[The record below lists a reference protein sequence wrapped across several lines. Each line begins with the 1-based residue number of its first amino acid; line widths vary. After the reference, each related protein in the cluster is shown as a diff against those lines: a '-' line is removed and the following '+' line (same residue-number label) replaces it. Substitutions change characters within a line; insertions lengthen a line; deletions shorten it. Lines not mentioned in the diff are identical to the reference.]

1 MSSASTMSSYPSQ
14 FPEPGGSRDQ
24 ERQLPAPTIFDKE
37 TIQSLPRQYIITVLL
52 ENGYSDLAASL
63 KKVPNPDDQQQV
75 HDALRE
81 IAAALNEEREEQFK
95 DMLTTLSPNEDNLK
109 QTYDTISS
117 EMFKG
122 KTHWGKVVTFIVFT
136 SHLVLYCAEREK
148 LRSKV
153 PEVMEWSDVVMKER
167 LHDWIQEQGGWQA
180 FVEHY
185 DLENW
190 RVSLSTAVLGLGAT
204 IMVAS
209 GFAALKG
216 LSALKQLFF

>member
-1 MSSASTMSSYPSQ
+1 MSSGSTATSYHSCISQ
-14 FPEPGGSRDQ
+14 EEQ
-24 ERQLPAPTIFDKE
+24 QTHLPTPTIFDKE
-37 TIQSLPRQYIITVLL
+37 TIQSLPRQYIITQLV
-52 ENGYSDLAASL
+52 ESGYSELAAGL
-63 KKVPNPDDQQQV
+63 KKVPNPDNQA
-75 HDALRE
+75 HDALKE
-81 IAAALNEEREEQFK
+81 IAMALNEEREEQFM
-95 DMLTTLSPNEDNLK
+95 DMLITLAPNENNLK

-136 SHLVLYCAEREK
+136 SHLALYCAEKER

-153 PEVMEWSDVVMKER
+153 SEIVQWSDAVMKER

-190 RVSLSTAVLGLGAT
+190 RVSLSTTLLSLGAT
-204 IMVAS
+204 VVLAS
-209 GFAALKG
+209 GFTAI
-216 LSALKQLFF
+216 KQLFF